1 MIIENS
7 LCYKLITYHKA
18 NNVHTFK
25 KNPLLRL
32 TTLYIIYDNQ
42 DIIHCIE

>member
-18 NNVHTFK
+18 TTVHTL